1 MESWDGAGK
10 CRTFLF
16 FFYLALVPSYY
27 LNMANN
33 ADNGTDALSLTVVH
47 LSRRTLYQPC

>member
-1 MESWDGAGK
+1 MESWGK
-10 CRTFLF
+10 MQDLFF
-16 FFYLALVPSYY
+16 FFYLALVPSYH

-47 LSRRTLYQPC
+47 LSRRTLYQLC